1 MTTGT
6 RTSLSK
12 LQRKILQGRGIGK
25 LTPGTKQPVL
35 TEDMPDEY
43 LKTPKM
49 KYFESRFKCRIE
61 KIIFKG
67 SLSDAV
73 RYFRDEV
80 DRATVSRWRK
90 HIRQYLGIVE
100 VTE

>member
-1 MTTGT
+1 MTTET
-6 RTSLSK
+6 RTPLSE

-25 LTPGTKQPVL
+25 MAPGTKKPIL
-35 TEDMPDEY
+35 TDDMPDEY
-43 LKTPKM
+43 PKTPKM

-67 SLSDAV
+67 SLSGAAT
-73 RYFRDEV
+73 FFKHEV
-80 DRATVSRWRK
+80 DRATISRWRK
-90 HIRQYLGIVE
+90 HIRLYLGIVE